1 MSAPIDV
8 PQNINIQVPHIEK
21 VAQPTR
27 PEPGNNSSNQSQL
40 ETKTGHEHERLKIK
54 DRKQKKR
61 RRDRFEKS
69 AESGEPKPSVE
80 QEPAQNYDNEN
91 DCPQTLLPEI
101 GCNIDLSA

>member
-1 MSAPIDV
+1 MSTPIDV

-21 VAQPTR
+21 VVQPTR

-40 ETKTGHEHERLKIK
+40 ETKTGHEDEHQKIK

-69 AESGEPKPSVE
+69 ADNGEPKPSGE
-80 QEPAQNYDNEN
+80 QEPVQSYDNEN
-91 DCPQTLLPEI
+91 DFPQTSLPEI
-101 GCNIDLSA
+101 GRNIDLSA